1 MAFYSMHEGAGLA
14 SERAVPNAGGR
25 LIGQRCGMMLERC
38 GGKKWP
44 GWPFGVDKYRN
55 ETILLNDDG
64 SEGIDC
70 GEPLFAAAT
79 IGAEA
84 PVSAAGLIK
93 QIVAFGFWRVEGL
106 AIGVVRSVS

>member
-25 LIGQRCGMMLERC
+25 LIGQRCGTMLERC

-64 SEGIDC
+64 SEGRVFRLLLRAI
-70 GEPLFAAAT
+70 AAIFT
-79 IGAEA
+79 PGTRLIAESLCLRQQLLVLQRQY
-84 PVSAAGLIK
+84 P
-93 QIVAFGFWRVEGL
+93 R
-106 AIGVVRSVS
+106 RP